1 MSASNFSKKIDMWK
15 IKLTYVLLIIGID
28 SLWISNY
35 EEAMSVLNTKTVPL
49 NLVFRRG
56 LMHSLTRTGASV
68 AKESMVRTYFILC
81 HRTES

>member
-1 MSASNFSKKIDMWK
+1 M
-15 IKLTYVLLIIGID
+15 IGID

-56 LMHSLTRTGASV
+56 LIHSLSRTGASV
-68 AKESMVRTYFILC
+68 AKESMVSTQLILC
-81 HRTES
+81 HLKQSS